1 MAGRQESEAP
11 ERGEGWLV
19 HSPNS
24 WFQVKRSVC
33 SGAVHRASQGSLRL
47 MPGHVLP
54 DTNATELR
62 WEDWERAVEDFQPRQ
77 RAGAVELMLHIT
89 GTRTLA
95 AAAAYR
101 RRRWL
106 NLSTPSSRAANRARE
121 KELAIRLM
129 LQEAGGMVRWHYLVS
144 RANRLIDDLDDTYG
158 YSAGRKHWVVSARH
172 AKAAMEASAAAE
184 AAAAI
189 AGRAA
194 SGRPVPADLD
204 FNSFRYVD
212 ADGNR
217 VRYYAEQ
224 RGADWVLVREMG
236 GVRTRLDNMEAS
248 VGRCVEDALG
258 ERTYRYSEC
267 VTRTDTMRRW
277 QAMTG
282 GNAQWAEE
290 GQEET
295 DDARREKRWAALPHL
310 HKPRRGPTGRRRRP
324 RSLPT
329 GTAAERADAVGSLCQ
344 RAAQVRRA
352 AGAAVQ
358 WPPAAQPPRGRGR
371 RMAGG
376 GGSPPP
382 THGQRAD
389 DEVTRGGPPTA
400 NRQVR
405 GGTQDYDARRGPTAY
420 PAVGTHRNATQ
431 AAPPQGE
438 AETDASSGRQ
448 RPAQRRHEPTGR
460 DDGPAQAIA
469 NTTPRQRQRGNNNRN
484 NGESEEED

>member
-1 MAGRQESEAP
+1 
-11 ERGEGWLV
+11 
-19 HSPNS
+19 
-24 WFQVKRSVC
+24 
-33 SGAVHRASQGSLRL
+33 

-77 RAGAVELMLHIT
+77 RAGAAELMLHLT
-89 GTRTLA
+89 GTVTLA

-106 NLSTPSSRAANRARE
+106 NLSTPSSKAANRARE

-129 LQEAGGMVRWHYLVS
+129 LQEAGGMVSWHYLVS

-282 GNAQWAEE
+282 GNAQWTEE

-352 AGAAVQ
+352 ARAAVQ

-382 THGQRAD
+382 PMGNGQT
-389 DEVTRGGPPTA
+389 TR
-400 NRQVR
+400 
-405 GGTQDYDARRGPTAY
+405 
-420 PAVGTHRNATQ
+420 
-431 AAPPQGE
+431 
-438 AETDASSGRQ
+438 
-448 RPAQRRHEPTGR
+448 
-460 DDGPAQAIA
+460 
-469 NTTPRQRQRGNNNRN
+469 
-484 NGESEEED
+484 